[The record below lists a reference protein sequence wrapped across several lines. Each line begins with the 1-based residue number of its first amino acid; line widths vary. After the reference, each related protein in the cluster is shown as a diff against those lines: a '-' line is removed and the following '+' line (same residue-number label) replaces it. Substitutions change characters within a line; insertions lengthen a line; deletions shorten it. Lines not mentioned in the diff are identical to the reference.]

1 MDDEDQST
9 VAAATAAPAATAAEP
24 AAPAATALSADA
36 AEQEVQQA
44 LRCLASLDASEQL
57 SGAEALCRLLSELGL
72 EASADAG
79 AHLCATLRAGG
90 AVELLCG
97 LLRGK
102 ALGTA
107 PQEEGEQEGQE
118 EEGQEEAQEAAQEE
132 SQEEARE
139 EARGGP
145 PPSPV
150 LRQRVLRA
158 LGAMCSLET
167 DRAAAESRLP

>member
-1 MDDEDQST
+1 MDDEDHST
-9 VAAATAAPAATAAEP
+9 VAATTAAPAATGAEP
-24 AAPAATALSADA
+24 AAPAATALSTDA
-36 AEQEVQQA
+36 AEHEVQQA

-57 SGAEALCRLLSELGL
+57 SGAEALCRLLSELDL

-79 AHLCATLRAGG
+79 THLCATLRAGG

-107 PQEEGEQEGQE
+107 SQEEGQQ
-118 EEGQEEAQEAAQEE
+118 EEGQEEAQEEG
-132 SQEEARE
+132 QEEARE
-139 EARGGP
+139 EAREGP

-150 LRQRVLRA
+150 LRQRALCA
-158 LGAMCSLET
+158 LGAMCSVET
-167 DRAAAESRLP
+167 DRAAAESRLVLG

>member
-1 MDDEDQST
+1 MDNEDHTT
-9 VAAATAAPAATAAEP
+9 VAAATAAPAATGAEP

-36 AEQEVQQA
+36 AEHEVQQA

-57 SGAEALCRLLSELGL
+57 SGAEALCRLLSELEL

-107 PQEEGEQEGQE
+107 PQEEG
-118 EEGQEEAQEAAQEE
+118 
-132 SQEEARE
+132 QEEARE
-139 EARGGP
+139 GP
-145 PPSPV
+145 PSSSV
-150 LRQRVLRA
+150 LRQRALRA
-158 LGAMCSLET
+158 LGAMCSVET
-167 DRAAAESRLP
+167 DRAAAESRLVLGLGLP

>member
-1 MDDEDQST
+1 MDDEDHST
-9 VAAATAAPAATAAEP
+9 VAATTAAPAATGAEP

-36 AEQEVQQA
+36 AEHEVQQA

-57 SGAEALCRLLSELGL
+57 SGAEALCRLLSELEL

-90 AVELLCG
+90 AVPLLCG

-107 PQEEGEQEGQE
+107 PPEEAQEEAREEGQ
-118 EEGQEEAQEAAQEE
+118 EEGQEEA
-132 SQEEARE
+132 RE
-139 EARGGP
+139 GP

-150 LRQRVLRA
+150 LRQRALRA
-158 LGAMCSLET
+158 LGAMSSVET
-167 DRAAAESRLP
+167 DRAAAESRLGLG